1 MTRLVANKRSYILP
15 LIGALVVLLI
25 LLAVLQYQWLGQ
37 ISEGERQTMQTNLRN
52 RARGF
57 QEEFNQEV
65 DRACLRVRMDA
76 EELGKDDWRELG
88 ERFERWKA
96 TAIYPGLVKNRFLAK
111 GGTGGLINLLEFD
124 ETLKRF
130 KSVEWPS
137 TFVELRRRFEPG
149 ATVVTAESERRLGA
163 MVEHG
168 YVAEDIP
175 AVVHFITG
183 RERVEPLPSNQKREG
198 VRAFERS
205 KEKRAFSEIGL
216 TINELDLDYI
226 RQVMIPS
233 LFKRRFTVDGALDY
247 ELTLVYRKAPDERRE
262 KAIRESGEKPPSASG
277 DVTMNM
283 FEVGLDS
290 SDLNRGARWQIV
302 ISHRAGSLDAAVAQ
316 ARVRNLAVSFGIL
329 FLLAISVIIVL
340 ISSRRSQQLARKQME
355 FVAGVSHEF
364 RTPLAVIHAIS
375 ENLADGLI
383 TDKQEIEQCG
393 LVIRDDV
400 RRLTGM
406 VEQVLELAGAFR
418 GRTLYHRSP
427 VDVSNVID
435 QVLRRY
441 TTPNHD
447 PEWHIEKYIEA
458 NLPLVLA
465 DPSALAS
472 AVGNIID
479 NAMKYGGDQRWIG
492 IKAQMQ
498 SGGQNPIVDITI
510 EDKGI
515 GIPPGEILHIFDP
528 FYRGT
533 EVRAAQIHGSGL
545 GLSLVKNIVEANGG
559 TITVVSTP
567 GRGSAFTLSLPVAA
581 RKEQSLA
588 GVR

>member
-1 MTRLVANKRSYILP
+1 
-15 LIGALVVLLI
+15 
-25 LLAVLQYQWLGQ
+25 
-37 ISEGERQTMQTNLRN
+37 
-52 RARGF
+52 
-57 QEEFNQEV
+57 
-65 DRACLRVRMDA
+65 
-76 EELGKDDWRELG
+76 
-88 ERFERWKA
+88 
-96 TAIYPGLVKNRFLAK
+96 
-111 GGTGGLINLLEFD
+111 
-124 ETLKRF
+124 
-130 KSVEWPS
+130 
-137 TFVELRRRFEPG
+137 
-149 ATVVTAESERRLGA
+149 
-163 MVEHG
+163 
-168 YVAEDIP
+168 
-175 AVVHFITG
+175 
-183 RERVEPLPSNQKREG
+183 
-198 VRAFERS
+198 
-205 KEKRAFSEIGL
+205 
-216 TINELDLDYI
+216 
-226 RQVMIPS
+226 
-233 LFKRRFTVDGALDY
+233 
-247 ELTLVYRKAPDERRE
+247 
-262 KAIRESGEKPPSASG
+262 
-277 DVTMNM
+277 
-283 FEVGLDS
+283 
-290 SDLNRGARWQIV
+290 
-302 ISHRAGSLDAAVAQ
+302 
-316 ARVRNLAVSFGIL
+316 
-329 FLLAISVIIVL
+329 
-340 ISSRRSQQLARKQME
+340 ME

-418 GRTLYHRSP
+418 GRTFYHRSP

-479 NAMKYGGDQRWIG
+479 NAMKYGGDQRCIG

-515 GIPPGEILHIFDP
+515 GIPPGELLHIFDP
-528 FYRGT
+528 FYRGA

-559 TITVVSTP
+559 TIMVVSTP

-581 RKEQSLA
+581 REEQSLA